1 MRRRHT
7 STWLTAWALTIG
19 LGMALLSGAA
29 VAAADTESGG
39 STGDSASVGS
49 SAADGADR
57 AGTDSGNESVTNHRQ
72 SRKAAEGTLLRQSS
86 VGRDTEPADDDTDS
100 SDTEVTDDTDGASVG
115 ADGEDSGTSHSGESA
130 EVTPV
135 DEVVVP
141 DPEVTDIVVE
151 NGESA
156 APVASGGA
164 TPRAGP
170 AAAAPDSRQDSG
182 LAGAQ
187 PPNSWWDTL
196 IRDLTYTFFN
206 KAPTLS
212 PTDNVEIAPGVF
224 TGKLNGQSNN
234 GLTLTYSIKEGPKVG
249 TLTIDQENGTYTYT
263 FDPADFDEDTTDS
276 FVIGADNGEEARRT
290 GLFGIVQLV
299 MHNIAIGLGLSQ
311 RDTTESTF
319 RVTARKVEEEIEVS
333 VRGTGFYGNVSNKKY
348 WAEQNYADNCML
360 MSILMIESQFT
371 GVLPTRALEEAI
383 VAQAKV
389 TPSVVDPSKMMY
401 LGDGNEDGVKSEDAV
416 ALLRIRGNDAMLK
429 YFPNKDD
436 DSTFNDGLDALD
448 FVSKWL
454 LGGNGVL
461 AGVNNQTIWD
471 ATEDEGTPGADRIN
485 ANHGVV
491 VIAVDTHNGKVYL
504 NDPGVSGGKG
514 LVVPLGAFMWAWQS
528 ESFETIAVERPL
540 TQTGYAAHSDQLT
553 LVA

>member
-1 MRRRHT
+1 
-7 STWLTAWALTIG
+7 
-19 LGMALLSGAA
+19 MALLSGAA

-39 STGDSASVGS
+39 STGDTASVGS
-49 SAADGADR
+49 SGADGADR
-57 AGTDSGNESVTNHRQ
+57 AGTDSGSESVTGHRQ

-86 VGRDTEPADDDTDS
+86 PGRGAEPAADDSADSDDTD
-100 SDTEVTDDTDGASVG
+100 VTDDSDVTDVS
-115 ADGEDSGTSHSGESA
+115 DDDPSDSGDST

-135 DEVVVP
+135 DEVVVA
-141 DPEVTDIVVE
+141 DPEVTDDVVEVVE
-151 NGESA
+151 NGAPA

-170 AAAAPDSRQDSG
+170 ATAAPDARPDG
-182 LAGAQ
+182 AVAGAQ
-187 PPNSWWDTL
+187 SPNSWWDTL

-212 PTDNVEIAPGVF
+212 PTDNVEVAPGVF

-234 GLTLTYSIKEGPKVG
+234 GLTLSYSIKEQPKLG
-249 TLTIDQENGTYTYT
+249 TLIIDQETGTYTYT

-276 FVIGADNGEEARRT
+276 FVIGADNGEEARRP

-319 RVTARKVEEEIEVS
+319 SVTARKVEEEIEVA

-371 GVLPTRALEEAI
+371 GILPTRALEEAI
-383 VAQAKV
+383 VAQAKF

-416 ALLRIRGNDAMLK
+416 ALLQIRGNDAALK

-436 DSTFNDGLDALD
+436 DATFYDGLDALD

-454 LGGNGVL
+454 LGGNGVI

-471 ATEDEGTPGADRIN
+471 ATDNEGTPGADRIN

-540 TQTGYAAHSDQLT
+540 TQTGYAAHSDQLI